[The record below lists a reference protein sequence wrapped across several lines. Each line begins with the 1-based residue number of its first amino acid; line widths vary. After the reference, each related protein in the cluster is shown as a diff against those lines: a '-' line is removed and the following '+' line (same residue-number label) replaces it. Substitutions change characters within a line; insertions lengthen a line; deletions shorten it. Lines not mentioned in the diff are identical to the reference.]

1 MFKKSWKTTLFGL
14 ATIGT
19 AVTLFLK
26 GQTQEALA
34 AFTTGVGL
42 IFSKDF
48 DITHKH

>member
-19 AVTLFLK
+19 AVTMLLK
-26 GQTQEALA
+26 GNTHEALA
-34 AFTTGVGL
+34 AFTTGLGL

-48 DITHKH
+48 DSTHKF